1 MFSVGTPATPV
12 RGRAVKAGCSG
23 ARSGRIGAHPEP
35 EVPVP
40 DSTPEQAEYDV
51 AVIGAGPAGTAA
63 ALRAA
68 ELGARVVVLEAA
80 RVGGTCVN
88 TGCVPTRVLAK
99 TARMMRET
107 RSAGDYGIEIGTPV
121 LDWAATVRH
130 VHERVDLVRSIKRE
144 AQRFEEAGVDLIHE
158 GRARFVD
165 ESTLVLDSGRRIRA
179 RSIMVCVGGHSR
191 RLPIP
196 GAELATVP
204 EDVLGLTELP
214 RRVAVIGGGNT
225 GAQLVT
231 VFNAFGSEV
240 TLLDVAPRILMTSD
254 SSISEHVAS
263 AFERQGVRV
272 RTGIETVSGIERQ
285 DDGSLAIAWREG
297 GEDRTAEV
305 DVVIM
310 ATGWPADVE
319 DLGLENAGIEV
330 VRSAIPAD
338 QYFRTVVPHIFAVGD
353 ANGRDML
360 VQAAQFEAEA
370 AAENAVL
377 GANRRTPQFL
387 LPAGGFTDP
396 DYAGVGFTQE
406 QARERDPQCVVASVP
421 FSNLDRAVIDD
432 RENGFLTLIADRR
445 RELLLGAHAV
455 GENAI
460 EVVQSVTTA
469 MAAGVDLA
477 TLANVRFAYPTY
489 SAVIGM
495 AARALLAEPA
505 RPTELD

>member
-1 MFSVGTPATPV
+1 M
-12 RGRAVKAGCSG
+12 RG
-23 ARSGRIGAHPEP
+23 HPLDREAA
-35 EVPVP
+35 VP
-40 DSTPEQAEYDV
+40 DSIQHYDV

-99 TARMMRET
+99 TARIIREART
-107 RSAGDYGIEIGTPV
+107 ASDYGVDVGTPRI
-121 LDWAATVRH
+121 DWDATVRH
-130 VHERVDLVRSIKRE
+130 VHERVDKVRSIKRE
-144 AQRFEEAGVDLIHE
+144 AQRFEEAGVELIHE
-158 GRARFVD
+158 GRARFAD
-165 ESTLVLDSGRRIRA
+165 ESTLVLDSGRRLTA
-179 RSIMVCVGGHSR
+179 SSILICVGGHSR

-204 EDVLGLTELP
+204 EDVLGLPSLP

-240 TLLDVAPRILMTSD
+240 TLLDVAPRILTTSD
-254 SSISEHVAS
+254 ASISAYVSA
-263 AFERQGVRV
+263 AFERQGVHV
-272 RTGIETVSGIERQ
+272 STGIETVEGIERA
-285 DDGSLAIAWREG
+285 DDALTLRWKDA
-297 GEDRTAEV
+297 GESHAEQF
-305 DVVIM
+305 DAVIM

-338 QYFRTVVPHIFAVGD
+338 QYFRTVVPHVFAVGD

-377 GANRRTPQFL
+377 GANRRTPQHL

-396 DYAGVGFTQE
+396 DYAGVGFTEE
-406 QARERDPQCVVASVP
+406 QARERDPQCVVASVA
-421 FSNLDRAVIDD
+421 FSGVDRAVIDD
-432 RENGFLTLIADRR
+432 RESGFLTLISDRR

-469 MAAGVDLA
+469 MAAGVDVA

-495 AARALLAEPA
+495 AARALLKEPA
-505 RPTELD
+505 RPAELD

>member
-1 MFSVGTPATPV
+1 M
-12 RGRAVKAGCSG
+12 
-23 ARSGRIGAHPEP
+23 
-35 EVPVP
+35 P
-40 DSTPEQAEYDV
+40 DSIQHYDV

-99 TARMMRET
+99 TARIIREART
-107 RSAGDYGIEIGTPV
+107 ASDYGVDVGTPRI
-121 LDWAATVRH
+121 DWAATVQH
-130 VHERVDLVRSIKRE
+130 VHERVDKVRSIKRE
-144 AQRFEEAGVDLIHE
+144 AQRFEEAGVELIHE
-158 GRARFVD
+158 GRARFED
-165 ESTLVLDSGRRIRA
+165 ESTLVLDSGRRLTA
-179 RSIMVCVGGHSR
+179 SSILICVGGHSR

-204 EDVLGLTELP
+204 EDVLALPALP

-240 TLLDVAPRILMTSD
+240 TLLDVAPRILTTSD
-254 SSISEHVAS
+254 ASISEYVSA
-263 AFERQGVRV
+263 AFERQGVHV
-272 RTGIETVSGIERQ
+272 RTGIETVESIERA
-285 DDGSLAIAWREG
+285 DDALTLRWKDG
-297 GEDRTAEV
+297 GEAHAEEF
-305 DVVIM
+305 DAVIM

-338 QYFRTVVPHIFAVGD
+338 QYFRTVVPHVFAVGD

-377 GANRRTPQFL
+377 GANRRTPQHL

-396 DYAGVGFTQE
+396 DYAGVGFTLE

-421 FSNLDRAVIDD
+421 FSGVDRAVIDD
-432 RENGFLTLIADRR
+432 RESGFLTLISDRR

-469 MAAGVDLA
+469 MAAGVDVA

-495 AARALLAEPA
+495 AARALLKEPA